1 MKILILKIV
10 AVLFIASL
18 VFHAWVTIRL
28 VERVSLHEAY
38 IIKLVQTVAPQNP

>member
-1 MKILILKIV
+1 MKKHFFKIIV
-10 AVLFIASL
+10 VLFIASL

-38 IIKLVQTVAPQNP
+38 IIKLVQTVAPQTP